1 MKLKVYLICAALVF
15 GALSTNAQR
24 SKRRSAAAAKPST
37 TLVDTIVKVK
47 PVPADSFSIAVGQML
62 APSLRAYALQSLNV
76 DEAHMSDFV
85 EGLRANIDE
94 KQTKKLMAYAAGLNI
109 AQQNKTSII
118 PNFNRTATGSADSS
132 FVVVP
137 LFLDALT
144 SSLMTNDQ
152 AAAEQAGKLVER
164 QAAYQ
169 SQVFQSVNAQ
179 YLTENA
185 KKDGVVSLPSGL
197 QYRIIEK
204 GQGIVAADTNTVE
217 VHYEGKLID
226 GTVFDSSYQ
235 RGQTAEFKPTQVIK
249 GWHEALTMMPEGST
263 WELVIPYNLAYGEKG
278 NRNIPPYSTLIFK
291 VQVVKVK

>member
-15 GALSTNAQR
+15 GALTTNAQR
-24 SKRRSAAAAKPST
+24 SKRRAAAASKPST
-37 TLVDTIVKVK
+37 TLIDTIVKVN
-47 PVPADSFSIAVGQML
+47 PVPADSFSIAAGQML

-85 EGLRANIDE
+85 EGLRANVDDA
-94 KQTKKLMAYAAGLNI
+94 QAKKLTAYAAGLNI
-109 AQQNKTSII
+109 AQQNKTSVI
-118 PNFNRTATGSADSS
+118 PNLNRTATGSADSS
-132 FVVVP
+132 FVLVP
-137 LFLDALT
+137 LFVDALT
-144 SSLMTNDQ
+144 NSLMANDQ
-152 AAAEQAGKLVER
+152 AASEQAGKLIER

-169 SQVFQSVNAQ
+169 NQVFQRLNTQ

-197 QYRIIEK
+197 QYRIVEK
-204 GQGIVAADTNTVE
+204 GQGVVAADTNSVE

-235 RGQTAEFKPTQVIK
+235 RGKTAEFKPTQVIK

-263 WELVIPYNLAYGEKG
+263 WELFIPYNLAYGEKG
-278 NRNIPPYSTLIFK
+278 TRNIPPYSTLIFK